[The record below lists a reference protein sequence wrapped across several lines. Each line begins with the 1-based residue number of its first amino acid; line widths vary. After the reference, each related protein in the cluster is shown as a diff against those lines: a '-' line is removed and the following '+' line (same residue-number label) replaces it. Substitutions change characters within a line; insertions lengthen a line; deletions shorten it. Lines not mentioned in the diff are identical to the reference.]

1 MRSGPCLGA
10 SVSDEY
16 EGPRGWSGGSDDG
29 PWQVAQSEGVTTD
42 WAKLKAQ
49 FEALKERRAIRKAML
64 GPDRKP
70 PDPTR
75 TWSAE
80 EAAPFL
86 PPGRELRRC
95 ESLPRGYPEGSGEAL
110 MPWPPGPWDTEPDR
124 FEWRS
129 AEFPQLALL
138 TVRNRM
144 GAWCGYVGLP
154 PGYWRYGVGYDELPL
169 DAHGG
174 LTFSDRCHGHICH
187 EPAPGEPEHVWWL
200 GFDCLHYRDTSP
212 GMLAVRALTGQAT
225 YLVDLVDPNPLL
237 EPTVWSGADDEDSM
251 PGAWCNFDIYRPL
264 WWVVIETENLARQ
277 CAEHNAASWAR
288 VSRALTRAVR
298 HRARMGRRD
307 KRRAWA
313 DIRAVAS

>member
-1 MRSGPCLGA
+1 MS
-10 SVSDEY
+10 EY
-16 EGPRGWSGGSDDG
+16 DGPRGWSGGSDDG
-29 PWQVAQSEGVTTD
+29 PWQVAQSSGVTTD

-49 FEALKERRAIRKAML
+49 FEALKERRANRKAML
-64 GPDRKP
+64 GPERKP
-70 PDPTR
+70 PDPVR

-95 ESLPRGYPEGSGEAL
+95 ESLPRGYPEGTAEAL
-110 MPWPPGPWDTEPDR
+110 MPWPAGPWDAEPDR

-154 PGYWRYGVGYDELPL
+154 PGYWRYGVAYDHLPL

-174 LTFSDRCHGHICH
+174 LTFSGRCHGHICH
-187 EPAPGEPEHVWWL
+187 EPEPGEPEHVWWL
-200 GFDCLHYRDTSP
+200 GFDCLHFRDTAP
-212 GMLAVRALTGQAT
+212 GMLALRSFGGHAT
-225 YLVDLVDPNPLL
+225 YRREYDV
-237 EPTVWSGADDEDSM
+237 
-251 PGAWCNFDIYRPL
+251 YRPL
-264 WWVVIETENLARQ
+264 WWVVIETESLARQ
-277 CAEHNAASWAR
+277 CAEHNAAMWAR

-313 DIRAVAS
+313 GLRGVAPWNGLGAVAS